1 MTARPVGPGRAE
13 WLAATRF
20 DMADGR
26 THAPIAE
33 PQCPTCAAAEAWAAR
48 AQRRL
53 DEERRRGAALVAVV
67 RADCESREN
76 EGAGGMNTLPVELR
90 AALAAYEGSAES

>member
-1 MTARPVGPGRAE
+1 MSAPRPVGPGRAE
-13 WLAATRF
+13 W
-20 DMADGR
+20 MG
-26 THAPIAE
+26 APVAQ

-53 DEERRRGAALVAVV
+53 DEERQRGAALAAAV
-67 RADCESREN
+67 RADCEGREE

-90 AALAAYEGSAES
+90 AALAAYEGRGA